1 MRAYPDREN
10 TLTLLT
16 EWQRHHAAIEKMM
29 DGIKQHM
36 GLDPDGVMFVTVWA
50 LFDSYTN
57 TLAVEIGDF
66 DGWLDWYHYEA
77 EMGKESMAAAG
88 FDGKTKRIKT
98 LAQLYGLIAESRKRR
113 TA

>member
-16 EWQRHHAAIEKMM
+16 EWQCHHAAIEKMM
-29 DGIKQHM
+29 DGIKTTM
-36 GLDPDGVMFVTVWA
+36 GLDPDGLMFVTVWA
-50 LFDSYTN
+50 LFGSYTN

-66 DGWLDWYHYEA
+66 DGWLDWYHFEA
-77 EMGKESMAAAG
+77 EMGKRSMTAG

-113 TA
+113 PA